1 MKYPKMNIEGILTS
15 TLVELAR
22 ERFTSIGVDIDTF
35 HPDNREAACCQLM
48 ATGKFPNRIRLAA
61 PWSKKMFPS
70 DYATLARKITRDP
83 VISKMI
89 PKDILG
95 TTDYQFLSIDF
106 DDDVWPFGPVI
117 VASGLLGAAL
127 HHYRLVYRL
136 PAHPHYS
143 ETLKRIADYLFEGIA
158 EIGTELPALR
168 PRSMLDLMERVRTV
182 VKGYQYSAPLIR
194 AAESS
199 VPKPS
204 EVLVGIVPISEH
216 VHNHHEAPEA
226 SSSKCVPAT
235 PVSVNQP
242 QPNFS
247 LRLQLWGRDY
257 ETKMKQFGEL
267 TNELDDAMNEVKT
280 LRAKVEQADADI
292 KLHLEKLPKP

>member
-1 MKYPKMNIEGILTS
+1 MKYPKMNTDGMQTT

-48 ATGKFPNRIRLAA
+48 ATGKFPERIRLAA
-61 PWSKKMFPS
+61 PWSKKMLPG

-89 PKDILG
+89 PPDILG
-95 TTDYQFLSIDF
+95 TTEYQFLSINF
-106 DDDVWPFGPVI
+106 DDPVWPFGPVI
-117 VASGLLGAAL
+117 VARGLLGAAL
-127 HHYRLVYRL
+127 HHYRMVYRL
-136 PAHPHYS
+136 PAHLSYT
-143 ETLKRIADYLFEGIA
+143 ETLSRIANYLIEHVTA
-158 EIGTELPALR
+158 IGTELPALR
-168 PRSMLDLMERVRTV
+168 PGSVFYLVERVRNV
-182 VKGYQYSAPLIR
+182 VKGYRYSAPLIR
-194 AAESS
+194 AAEAS

-204 EVLVGIVPISEH
+204 EVMVGIVPISEH
-216 VHNHHEAPEA
+216 VHHHETPEA
-226 SSSKCVPAT
+226 ARSTCAPAT

-267 TNELDDAMNEVKT
+267 TNELDDAMNEVRT